1 MKITSIELVPVSTP
15 LKRAFH
21 MPGTEITHI
30 HSVLLKIFTDDGYI
44 GIGDAGDTSTWYRGE
59 TQDSIMAMIGQYIAP
74 QFLIG
79 QDPLNIEKIVGQ
91 MDTFVRD
98 NNQAKALVD
107 FALHDLKGKVANM
120 PVYQLLG
127 GKNAEASEQGWVA
140 GAGTEEEMAGEA
152 RRALDAGFSL
162 IKIKS
167 GGNADKDV
175 RNVSAIREEI
185 GDDVRLVLDVNGF
198 WNYDQALHTTRR
210 LDRFN
215 MYCIEQ
221 PLPHWD
227 IEGLARLR
235 QRVGTPIFA
244 DESAQELHHI
254 KEIIDRRAAD
264 GLFIKMQK
272 AGGLVKAQRFLT
284 LARLADLPVMSGC
297 MIGSG
302 LEASPSAHLMIANQW
317 ASQFT
322 HENIGPLIINSQMEN
337 DREKITEDI
346 ALNVPIFK
354 DGKLYP
360 NEGPGYGI
368 ELNEEFIARNI
379 SPGKQIMTVAAE
391 PKSLV
396 LI

>member
-1 MKITSIELVPVSTP
+1 MKITEIELIPVSTP
-15 LKRAFH
+15 LVKAFH

-30 HSVLLKIFTDDGYI
+30 HSVVMRIFTDTGVV
-44 GIGDAGDTSTWYRGE
+44 GIGDCGDTSTWYRGE
-59 TQDSIMAMIGQYIAP
+59 TPESITAMIANHIAP
-74 QFLIG
+74 RFLIG
-79 QDPLNIEKIVGQ
+79 QDPTNIEKIVGQ

-127 GKNAEASEQGWVA
+127 GKCVDGSRQGWVA
-140 GAGTEEEMAGEA
+140 GAGTEEELANEA
-152 RRALDAGFSL
+152 RSALDAGFDL

-167 GGNADKDV
+167 GGDAAADV
-175 RNVSAIREEI
+175 RNVRAVREEI

-198 WNYDQALHTTRR
+198 WNYDQALHTIRK
-210 LDRFN
+210 LDAYN

-221 PLPHWD
+221 PLAHWN
-227 IEGLARLR
+227 IEAMARLR
-235 QRVGTPIFA
+235 QSVGTPIFA
-244 DESAQELHHI
+244 DESAQELHHL

-272 AGGLVKAQRFLT
+272 AGGLVKAQRWLT

-302 LEASPSAHLMIANQW
+302 LEASPSAHLMVANQW
-317 ASQFT
+317 ASEFT
-322 HENIGPLIINSQMEN
+322 HENIGPLIINNQKEN
-337 DREKITEDI
+337 AEQKITGDI
-346 ALNVPIFK
+346 AMQVPIFK
-354 DGKLYP
+354 DGMLYP

-368 ELNEEFIARNI
+368 DLNEEFIAANQT
-379 SPGKQIMTVAAE
+379 PGREIVRVTANSAV
-391 PKSLV
+391 LV
-396 LI
+396 G

>member
-1 MKITSIELVPVSTP
+1 MKITRIELTPVSTP
-15 LKRAFH
+15 LVKPFL
-21 MPGTEITHI
+21 MPGTRITHI
-30 HSVLLKIFTDDGYI
+30 HSVLLKIYTDTGHV
-44 GIGDAGDTSTWYRGE
+44 GFGDSGDTSTWYRGE
-59 TQDSIMAMIGQYIAP
+59 TQDSMMAMIGDHIAP
-74 QFLIG
+74 RSLLG
-79 QDPLNIEKIVGQ
+79 QDPLSIEKIVGE

-107 FALHDLKGKVANM
+107 FALHDLKGKVAGM

-127 GKNAEASEQGWVA
+127 GKTADASVQGWVA
-140 GAGTEEEMAGEA
+140 SAGPAEQIAAEA
-152 RRALDAGFSL
+152 QHALAQGYSL

-167 GGNADKDV
+167 KGSVEEDV
-175 RNVSAIREEI
+175 RNVATLREAI
-185 GDDVRLVLDVNGF
+185 GDDVRLVVDVNGF
-198 WNYDQALHTTRR
+198 WNYDQALTALRK
-210 LDRFN
+210 LDKFD

-244 DESAQELHHI
+244 DESAQELHHL

-272 AGGLVKAQRFLT
+272 AGGLLKAQRWLT

-322 HENIGPLIINSQMEN
+322 HENLGPMIINSQFEN
-337 DREKITEDI
+337 EQQPITQDI
-346 ALNVPIFK
+346 AANVPLFK

-368 ELNEEFIARNI
+368 ELNEQFIADNRT
-379 SPGKQIMTVAAE
+379 PGKSVKTVAAE
-391 PKSLV
+391 PAAVLV
-396 LI
+396 

>member
-1 MKITSIELVPVSTP
+1 MKITDIELLPVSTP
-15 LKRAFH
+15 LKKPFH
-21 MPGTEITHI
+21 MPGTKITHI
-30 HSVLLKIFTDDGYI
+30 HGVVLKIHTDSGHLGVGDG
-44 GIGDAGDTSTWYRGE
+44 GDTSTWYRGE
-59 TQDSIMAMIGQYIAP
+59 TQDSIISIIENCIAP
-74 QFLIG
+74 QFLLG

-127 GKNAEASEQGWVA
+127 GRCIEGSPQGWVA
-140 GAGTEEEMAGEA
+140 GAGSAEQLAAEA

-167 GGNADKDV
+167 GGDTEQDV
-175 RNVSAIREEI
+175 RNVRTVREEI
-185 GDDVRLVLDVNGF
+185 GDDVRLVIDINGF
-198 WNYDQALHTTRR
+198 WNYDQALHALRK
-210 LDRFN
+210 LDAYN
-215 MYCIEQ
+215 LYCIEQ

-244 DESAQELHHI
+244 DESAQELHHL

-272 AGGLVKAQRFLT
+272 VGGLVKAQRWLT
-284 LARLADLPVMSGC
+284 MARLADLPVMSGC

-322 HENIGPLIINSQMEN
+322 HENLGPLIINNQMEN
-337 DREKITEDI
+337 DRQPITQDI
-346 ALNVPIFK
+346 ARQVPVFR

-368 ELNEEFIARNI
+368 DLNEEFISANI
-379 SPGKQIMTVAAE
+379 TPGKSVRAVGDSSKRTV
-391 PKSLV
+391 LV
-396 LI
+396 

>member
-1 MKITSIELVPVSTP
+1 MKITDIELIPVSTP
-15 LKRAFH
+15 LKKAFH

-30 HSVLLKIFTDDGYI
+30 HGVVLKIFTDSGHVGFGDG
-44 GIGDAGDTSTWYRGE
+44 GDTSTWYRGE
-59 TQDSIMAMIGQYIAP
+59 TQDSIMAIIEQYIAP
-74 QFLIG
+74 RFLIG
-79 QDPLNIEKIVGQ
+79 HDPLNIEKIVGQ

-127 GKNAEASEQGWVA
+127 GKTIDGSPQGWVA
-140 GAGTEEEMAGEA
+140 GAGTPEEMAAEA
-152 RRALDAGFSL
+152 RRALDAGFCL
-162 IKIKS
+162 VKIKS
-167 GGNADKDV
+167 GGDADQDV
-175 RNVSAIREEI
+175 RNVRAIRAEI

-198 WNYDQALHTTRR
+198 WHYDQALHTTRR
-210 LDRFN
+210 LDEFN

-244 DESAQELHHI
+244 DESAQELHHL

-272 AGGLVKAQRFLT
+272 AGGLVKAQRWLT
-284 LARLADLPVMSGC
+284 MARLADLPVMSGC

-322 HENIGPLIINSQMEN
+322 HENIGPLIINNQMEN
-337 DREKITEDI
+337 DQEVIRQDI
-346 ALNVPIFK
+346 ALQVPIFK

-368 ELNEEFIARNI
+368 ELNEEFIAANI
-379 SPGKQIMTVAAE
+379 TPGKTIKTVGDSS
-391 PKSLV
+391 KRLV
-396 LI
+396 LV

>member
-1 MKITSIELVPVSTP
+1 MKITRVELIPVSTP
-15 LKRAFH
+15 LKHAFL
-21 MPGTEITHI
+21 MPGTRITHI
-30 HSVLLKIFTDDGYI
+30 HGVVLKLYTDEGHV
-44 GIGDAGDTSTWYRGE
+44 GFGDSGDTSTWYRGE
-59 TQDSIMAMIGQYIAP
+59 TQESIMAMIGDHIAP
-74 QFLIG
+74 RFLIG

-107 FALHDLKGKVANM
+107 FALHDLKGKVANL

-127 GKNAEASEQGWVA
+127 GKTIEASVQGWVA
-140 GAGTEEEMAGEA
+140 SAGPAEQIAAEA
-152 RRALDAGFSL
+152 VEALAQGFSL
-162 IKIKS
+162 IKMKS
-167 GGNADKDV
+167 QGVVDDDV
-175 RNVSAIREEI
+175 RNVAAVREAI
-185 GDDVRLVLDVNGF
+185 GYDTRLVVDVNGF
-198 WNYDQALHTTRR
+198 WNYDQALHALRR
-210 LDRFN
+210 LDKYE

-244 DESAQELHHI
+244 DESAQELHHL

-272 AGGLVKAQRFLT
+272 AGGLVKAQRWLT

-302 LEASPSAHLMIANQW
+302 LEASPSAHLMVANQW

-322 HENIGPLIINSQMEN
+322 HENLGPLIINSQWEN
-337 DREKITEDI
+337 EKQEITQDI
-346 ALNVPIFK
+346 AKNVPIFK

-368 ELNEEFIARNI
+368 ELNEQFIADNI
-379 SPGKQIMTVAAE
+379 TPGKAVKTVAAD
-391 PKSLV
+391 PVTVLV
-396 LI
+396 